1 MSLVEPGKYVAKLSG
16 PVEGSKSGIVVYETQ
31 RGALCAAV
39 PCKIS
44 EGPETGK
51 ELKSTQTVIKQDGTV
66 QTRTVDNLKAIFGWD
81 GLDPFWLMD
90 SELAE
95 IAFQIVVENEAG
107 QNQDGSIKK
116 DAQGNTTYFS
126 KVQWLNP
133 LGGSM
138 KMPEAAD
145 RRSVLTK
152 YGSKFRALAGGALAK
167 GPATKPSPAAP
178 PVAPPPPT
186 GPTATMEEA
195 WQAMCKANEG
205 KPESELTQLWF
216 ATLREKFRT
225 DNNSQITPQQW
236 GQLVKDLDNIPY

>member
-1 MSLVEPGKYVAKLSG
+1 MALVEPGKYIAKLSG
-16 PVEGSKSGIVVYETQ
+16 PVEGSKSGVIIYETQ

-44 EGPETGK
+44 EGPEMGK
-51 ELKSTQTVIKQDGTV
+51 ELKSTQTIIKQDGTV

-81 GLDPFWLMD
+81 GLDPFWFMD
-90 SELAE
+90 HELAE
-95 IAFQIVVENEAG
+95 IEFQIVVENEPG
-107 QNQDGSIKK
+107 QNQDGTVKK
-116 DAQGNTTYFS
+116 DAQGNTVYFS

-152 YGSKFRALAGGALAK
+152 YGSKFRALAGGAPAK
-167 GPATKPSPAAP
+167 APTTSPPPAAS
-178 PVAPPPPT
+178 PVAPSTPT

-195 WQAMCKANEG
+195 WKSMCEANQG
-205 KPESELTQLWF
+205 MPESELTQLWF
-216 ATLREKFRT
+216 ATLREKFGT
-225 DNNSQITPQQW
+225 DNNSLIKPHQW